1 MKWMLIVMV
10 FGVSPVKT
18 NLLFNTID
26 DCLNA
31 EDAMRAEYTRT
42 FNTWEDWAQANPGEV
57 DANSKAFIRKR
68 NGMESSGTCIPHVEL
83 RESSN

>member
-31 EDAMRAEYTRT
+31 EDAMRAEYART
-42 FNTWEDWAQANPGEV
+42 FNTWEDGA
-57 DANSKAFIRKR
+57 S
-68 NGMESSGTCIPHVEL
+68 ESG
-83 RESSN
+83 